1 MYSIV
6 LKKPEAICW
15 YSGSFEAK
23 RAAGDVTTT
32 RCYRIIPHRD
42 TSSCDNKAKYTTL
55 NEYFLAS
62 PALNHAPPSGK
73 VFAYKSSPEASAFH
87 TPRVSL
93 SSPDKHAVTAGGFF
107 SPRLSFSTAE
117 RLMKIE
123 ETDGEKKEASPSRSA
138 MMSRSRSSSWRFKK
152 KVTFKLPENADVV
165 VFCTPHDSFEDP

>member
-1 MYSIV
+1 MGANFCCFSRSRRS
-6 LKKPEAICW
+6 E
-15 YSGSFEAK
+15 
-23 RAAGDVTTT
+23 RAAGEVAST
-32 RCYRIIPHRD
+32 RCYRIIPHRE
-42 TSSCDNKAKYTTL
+42 TSACDNKAKYTTL

-93 SSPDKHAVTAGGFF
+93 SSPDHHAVAGGFF

-117 RLMKIE
+117 RLVKIE
-123 ETDGEKKEASPSRSA
+123 ESEEKKEVSPSRSA
-138 MMSRSRSSSWRFKK
+138 MMSRSRSSSGRFKK

-165 VFCTPHDSFEDP
+165 VFCTPHESFEDP

>member
-1 MYSIV
+1 MGANLCCFSRSRRSE
-6 LKKPEAICW
+6 P
-15 YSGSFEAK
+15 
-23 RAAGDVTTT
+23 AAGEVKST

-42 TSSCDNKAKYTTL
+42 TEACDDKVAVEYKTL

-62 PALNHAPPSGK
+62 PAVNHAPPSGK

-93 SSPDKHAVTAGGFF
+93 SSPDQHAGAAGFF

-117 RLMKIE
+117 RLGKIE
-123 ETDGEKKEASPSRSA
+123 ETNEKKELSPSRSA
-138 MMSRSRSSSWRFKK
+138 MMSRSRSSSGKFKK

-165 VFCTPHDSFEDP
+165 VFCTPHESFEDP